1 MNGSDKLDKIDIEML
16 VRRHLQELGVG
27 AGSSEKKEY
36 IVAANW
42 KMNMT
47 EKETRKFLRELK
59 STEIPENIR
68 VMIFPPYPYL
78 YIMKEMLRYERIAYG
93 AQDVAKEEQG
103 AYTGEVS
110 AGMLGDMGCPV
121 TLVGHSERRSY
132 YGDTPE
138 ITAKKA
144 KAALEH
150 QITPM
155 LCIGETLEE
164 REGRR
169 YEAVLKSQLDAVY
182 GALGNRMGECL
193 IAYEPVWAIGT
204 GVIPSLE
211 QIHETHRYIYQVL
224 RGYGVSEEDIRILYG
239 GSVNAGNV
247 KDIAS
252 VKYVDGFLI
261 GGAGLKVESF
271 KTIIRLASEVS

>member
-1 MNGSDKLDKIDIEML
+1 MSKVIDRNDIEML
-16 VRRHLQELGVG
+16 VRRHLQDLGMD
-27 AGSSEKKEY
+27 SEAIPKKEY

-47 EKETRKFLRELK
+47 DKETRKFLEEMK
-59 STEIPENIR
+59 GVNIAEHIR

-78 YIMKEMLRYERIAYG
+78 YLFRDMLRYERIAYG
-93 AQDVAKEEQG
+93 AQDVAKEEKG

-110 AGMLGDMGCPV
+110 AAMLGDMGCPL

-132 YGDTPE
+132 YGDTSE
-138 ITAKKA
+138 IVAKKA

-155 LCIGETLEE
+155 ICIGETLEE
-164 REGRR
+164 RKSHR
-169 YEAVLKSQLDAVY
+169 YEQVLKEQLDAVY
-182 GALGNRMGECL
+182 GELKDQVKDCL

-204 GVIPSLE
+204 GVIPTLKEIS
-211 QIHETHRYIYQVL
+211 ETHEYIHQVL
-224 RGYGVSEEDIRILYG
+224 VSYGVLAEKIRILYG

-247 KDIAS
+247 RDSAS
-252 VKYVDGFLI
+252 VKYVNGFLI
-261 GGAGLKVESF
+261 GGASLKADSF
-271 KTIIRLASEVS
+271 GNIIRLASEV

>member
-1 MNGSDKLDKIDIEML
+1 MDKIDIEML

-27 AGSSEKKEY
+27 VGSSEKKEY

-47 EKETRKFLRELK
+47 EKETRKFLTELK

-121 TLVGHSERRSY
+121 TLVGHSELLWRY
-132 YGDTPE
+132 PGDYRKEGKSCAGTSDH
-138 ITAKKA
+138 TH
-144 KAALEH
+144 ALYWRD
-150 QITPM
+150 P
-155 LCIGETLEE
+155 
-164 REGRR
+164 
-169 YEAVLKSQLDAVY
+169 
-182 GALGNRMGECL
+182 
-193 IAYEPVWAIGT
+193 
-204 GVIPSLE
+204 
-211 QIHETHRYIYQVL
+211 
-224 RGYGVSEEDIRILYG
+224 
-239 GSVNAGNV
+239 
-247 KDIAS
+247 
-252 VKYVDGFLI
+252 
-261 GGAGLKVESF
+261 
-271 KTIIRLASEVS
+271 

>member
-1 MNGSDKLDKIDIEML
+1 MSKVIDRNDIELL
-16 VRRHLQELGVG
+16 VRRHLQDLGMDSG
-27 AGSSEKKEY
+27 AVSKKEY

-47 EKETRKFLRELK
+47 DKETRKFLEEMKGVR
-59 STEIPENIR
+59 IADHIR

-78 YIMKEMLRYERIAYG
+78 YIFRDMLRYERIAYG
-93 AQDVAKEEQG
+93 AQDVAKEEKG

-110 AGMLGDMGCPV
+110 AAMLGDMGCSL

-132 YGDTPE
+132 YKDTPE
-138 ITAKKA
+138 IVARKA

-155 LCIGETLEE
+155 ICIGETLEE
-164 REGRR
+164 RKGHR
-169 YEAVLKSQLDAVY
+169 YEQVLKEQLDAVY
-182 GALGNRMGECL
+182 GELKGRMMDCL

-204 GVIPSLE
+204 GVIPTLKEIS
-211 QIHETHRYIYQVL
+211 ETHAYIHQVL
-224 RGYGVSEEDIRILYG
+224 EGYGVPAENIRILYG

-247 KDIAS
+247 RDIAS
-252 VKYVDGFLI
+252 VKYVNGFLI
-261 GGAGLKVESF
+261 GGASLKADSF
-271 KTIIRLASEVS
+271 QNIIRLASEV